1 MSKQEEIKLLI
12 KSYGIK
18 QTWLAEKLGIKNQT
32 LTYLLNDSEKFDDEL
47 YDAIKEHLGK
57 YQYDLGFFEKEKSV
71 EELELFDEHQLKK
84 GIGERIRIFAKRKY
98 NTLKSLAE
106 AMNISPQ
113 QLQQYISG
121 NREPGSRILIK
132 FLRLGCDINWL
143 LGGSESFE
151 SYRIYKLETEIR
163 KLQGAL
169 VQANH
174 VINEVLHPHHKEH

>member
-1 MSKQEEIKLLI
+1 MTKQEEIKLLI
-12 KSYGIK
+12 RSYGIK

-32 LTYLLNDSEKFDDEL
+32 LTYLLNESDKFDDEL

-57 YQYDLGFFEKEKSV
+57 YQYDLGFYDDNKPAQD
-71 EELELFDEHQLKK
+71 LELFDEHQLKK

-98 NTLKSLAE
+98 NTLKNLAE
-106 AMNISPQ
+106 AMGISPQ

-169 VQANH
+169 SQVQHTVND
-174 VINEVLHPHHKEH
+174 VLHSHHRDN